1 MIYFKLL
8 LTNFIEG
15 DNLKFDRVFY
25 SLLIPY
31 VLLFIFGN
39 IFKIEFFLL
48 IMPIFL
54 GALVGYVTNVVAVWM
69 IFNPKKKRFGYQGI
83 IPKSKFEISER
94 LSNIVE
100 KELINH
106 DSILN
111 MLESKSD
118 RIKKSLVDFLYSLL
132 NNDFGTV
139 KDCFKDKSAQ
149 FRSMFVKL
157 YEKNLN
163 LIVRIIDSIVLKLLS
178 NPLGKLVDLEKLRI
192 EIINSRET
200 IKDKFDSYLNEKTLV
215 DVFGGDNLDVIFNKI
230 KGYLKY
236 DMKEVLYSNLSDK
249 RLNQIVPNSKLIVN
263 FVVNWL
269 ATKLSDDEFV
279 GKIASFI
286 EEEFRSSKKG
296 ILEEAL
302 FFYTNIF
309 APDFISGKIKKFIG
323 GLRDEIVSNENIIES
338 IEYSINELMNK
349 KLSEI
354 VSAESFFNSYDKVF
368 IFFESNIDESKNKVY
383 QKKILDYFGYD
394 AFEKVL
400 ITLFSCTEENKDKIY
415 FKELYLLK
423 RESFKSWLHTF
434 LGSDKVKRKVNT
446 IVEYLLSRKIGN
458 IVLFFESMNIDI
470 DLILQDIID
479 GLYVYIK
486 DWISL
491 LIAHVDVKLIVKE
504 RIDSFSVEEMENLV
518 FGIMDKEFRI
528 IELLGVPI
536 GALLGIVQV
545 AVSLFR

>member
-1 MIYFKLL
+1 M
-8 LTNFIEG
+8 
-15 DNLKFDRVFY
+15 KFDRVFY

-31 VLLFIFGN
+31 ILLFIFGN
-39 IFKIEFFLL
+39 LFKIEFFLS

-69 IFNPKKKRFGYQGI
+69 IFNPKKKKFGYQGI

-106 DSILN
+106 DSILI

-118 RIKKSLVDFLYSLL
+118 RIKRSLVDFLYSLL
-132 NNDFGTV
+132 NNDFGSA
-139 KDCFKDKSAQ
+139 KDCFKDKSSE
-149 FRSMFVKL
+149 FRSMFVRL
-157 YEKNLN
+157 YEENLN
-163 LIVRIIDSIVLKLLS
+163 LIVRLVDSILLKVLS
-178 NPLGKLVDLEKLRI
+178 NPLGKLIDLEKLRV

-200 IKDKFDSYLNEKTLV
+200 IKDKFDNFLAEKTIV
-215 DVFGGDNLDVIFNKI
+215 DVFGEDNLDVVFDKI
-230 KGYLKY
+230 KKYLQY
-236 DMKEVLYSNLSDK
+236 DFKEVLYSNLSDK
-249 RLNQIVPNSKLIVN
+249 SVNQIVPNSKLIVN
-263 FVVNWL
+263 FVLNWL

-279 GKIASFI
+279 DKIASFI
-286 EEEFRSSKKG
+286 EEEIKSSKKG
-296 ILEEAL
+296 IVEEAL
-302 FFYTNIF
+302 LFYTNIF
-309 APDFISGKIKKFIG
+309 APNYISEKIKKFIT
-323 GLRDEIVSNENIIES
+323 GLREEIISNEKFVES
-338 IEYSINELMNK
+338 IEYSINELMSK

-354 VSAESFFNSYDKVF
+354 VTAESFFNSYDKVF
-368 IFFESNIDESKNKVY
+368 TFFEPNIDDSRVRVY
-383 QKKILDYFGYD
+383 DKKILDYFGYD

-400 ITLFSCTEENKDKIY
+400 LTLFGCIDENKEKIY

-423 RESFKSWLHTF
+423 RESFKSWLYTF
-434 LGSDKVKRKVNT
+434 LGSDKVKRKVSV

-458 IVLFFESMNIDI
+458 IVKFFENMNLDI
-470 DLILQDIID
+470 DLILSEIVD
-479 GLYVYIK
+479 GLYAYIK

-491 LIAHVDVKLIVKE
+491 LIGHVDVKLIVKE
-504 RIDSFSVEEMENLV
+504 KIENFSVEEMENLV

-545 AVSLFR
+545 VVSLFK

>member
-1 MIYFKLL
+1 MLYFKLL
-8 LTNFIEG
+8 LINFTVG
-15 DNLKFDRVFY
+15 DELKFDRVFF

-31 VLLFIFGN
+31 ILLFIFGN
-39 IFKIEFFLL
+39 LLKIEFFLL

-83 IPKSKFEISER
+83 VPKSKFEISER
-94 LSNIVE
+94 LSLLIE

-106 DSILN
+106 DSIIN

-118 RIKKSLVDFLYSLL
+118 KIKKSLVDFLYSLL
-132 NNDFGTV
+132 NNDFGTA

-149 FRSMFVKL
+149 FRSMFLKL

-163 LIVRIIDSIVLKLLS
+163 LIVRLIDSIILKLLS
-178 NPLGKLVDLEKLRI
+178 NPLGKLVNLEKLRI
-192 EIINSRET
+192 EIINSREA
-200 IKDKFDSYLNEKTLV
+200 IKDKFDSYLNDKTLV
-215 DVFGGDNLDVIFNKI
+215 DVFGEDNLDVIFNKI
-230 KGYLKY
+230 KGYLKC
-236 DMKEVLYSNLSDK
+236 DMKEILYSNLSDK
-249 RLNQIVPNSKLIVN
+249 RINQIVPNSKFIVN
-263 FVVNWL
+263 FVTNWL
-269 ATKLSDDEFV
+269 VTKLSDDEFV
-279 GKIASFI
+279 DKMASFI

-302 FFYTNIF
+302 LFYTNIF
-309 APDFISGKIKKFIG
+309 APNFISEKIKKFIE
-323 GLRDEIVSNENIIES
+323 GLREKIASNEKIVEAIED
-338 IEYSINELMNK
+338 SINELTNK

-354 VSAESFFNSYDKVF
+354 VSAEGFYSFYDKVF
-368 IFFESNIDESKNKVY
+368 IFFESNINESKNKIY
-383 QKKILDYFGYD
+383 QKKILDYLGYD

-400 ITLFSCTEENKDKIY
+400 LTIFDCIENNKEKIY

-434 LGSDKVKRKVNT
+434 LGSDKVKRKFNT

-458 IVLFFESMNIDI
+458 IVLFFESMKIDI
-470 DLILQDIID
+470 DLILKDIIE

-486 DWISL
+486 EWISL

-504 RIDSFSVEEMENLV
+504 RIDSYSVEEMENLV

-545 AVSLFR
+545 AMSLFR

>member
-1 MIYFKLL
+1 
-8 LTNFIEG
+8 
-15 DNLKFDRVFY
+15 
-25 SLLIPY
+25 
-31 VLLFIFGN
+31 
-39 IFKIEFFLL
+39 
-48 IMPIFL
+48 MPIFL

-83 IPKSKFEISER
+83 VPKSKFEISER
-94 LSNIVE
+94 LSLLIE

-106 DSILN
+106 DSIIN

-118 RIKKSLVDFLYSLL
+118 KIKKSLVDFLYSLL
-132 NNDFGTV
+132 NNDFGTA

-149 FRSMFVKL
+149 FRSMFLKL

-163 LIVRIIDSIVLKLLS
+163 LIVRLIDSIILKLLS
-178 NPLGKLVDLEKLRI
+178 NPLGKLVNLEKLRI
-192 EIINSRET
+192 EIINSREA
-200 IKDKFDSYLNEKTLV
+200 IKDKFNSYLNDKTLV
-215 DVFGGDNLDVIFNKI
+215 DVFGEDNLDVIFNKI

-236 DMKEVLYSNLSDK
+236 DMKEILYSNLSDK
-249 RLNQIVPNSKLIVN
+249 RINQIVPNSKFIVN
-263 FVVNWL
+263 FVTNWL
-269 ATKLSDDEFV
+269 VTKLSDDEFV
-279 GKIASFI
+279 DKMASFI

-302 FFYTNIF
+302 LFYTNIF
-309 APDFISGKIKKFIG
+309 APNFISEKIKKFIE
-323 GLRDEIVSNENIIES
+323 GLRERIASNEKIVEA
-338 IEYSINELMNK
+338 IEYSINELTNK

-354 VSAESFFNSYDKVF
+354 VSAEGFYSFYDKVF
-368 IFFESNIDESKNKVY
+368 IFFESNINESKNKIY
-383 QKKILDYFGYD
+383 QKKILDYLGYD

-400 ITLFSCTEENKDKIY
+400 LTIFDCIENNKEKIY

-434 LGSDKVKRKVNT
+434 LGSDKVKRKFNT

-458 IVLFFESMNIDI
+458 IVLFFESMKIDI
-470 DLILQDIID
+470 DLILKDIIE

-486 DWISL
+486 EWISL

-504 RIDSFSVEEMENLV
+504 RIDSYSVEEMENLV

-545 AVSLFR
+545 AMSLFR

>member
-1 MIYFKLL
+1 MLYFKLL
-8 LTNFIEG
+8 LINFTVG
-15 DNLKFDRVFY
+15 DELKFDRVFF

-31 VLLFIFGN
+31 ILLFIFGN
-39 IFKIEFFLL
+39 LLKIEFFLL

-83 IPKSKFEISER
+83 VPKSKFEISER
-94 LSNIVE
+94 LSLLIE

-106 DSILN
+106 DSIIN

-118 RIKKSLVDFLYSLL
+118 KIKKSLVDFLYSLL
-132 NNDFGTV
+132 NNDFGTA

-149 FRSMFVKL
+149 FRSMFLKL

-163 LIVRIIDSIVLKLLS
+163 LIVRLIDSIILKLLS
-178 NPLGKLVDLEKLRI
+178 NPLGKLVNLEKLRI
-192 EIINSRET
+192 EIINSREA
-200 IKDKFDSYLNEKTLV
+200 IKDKFDSYLNDKTLV
-215 DVFGGDNLDVIFNKI
+215 DVFGEDNLDVIFNKI
-230 KGYLKY
+230 KGYLEY
-236 DMKEVLYSNLSDK
+236 DMKEILYSNLSDK
-249 RLNQIVPNSKLIVN
+249 RINQIVPNSKFIVN
-263 FVVNWL
+263 FVTNWL
-269 ATKLSDDEFV
+269 VTKLSDDEFV
-279 GKIASFI
+279 DKMASFI

-302 FFYTNIF
+302 LFYTNIF
-309 APDFISGKIKKFIG
+309 APNFISEKIKKFIE
-323 GLRDEIVSNENIIES
+323 GLRERIASNEKIVEA
-338 IEYSINELMNK
+338 IEYSINELTNK

-354 VSAESFFNSYDKVF
+354 VSAEGFYSFYDKVF
-368 IFFESNIDESKNKVY
+368 IFFESNINESKNKIY
-383 QKKILDYFGYD
+383 QKKILDYLGYD

-400 ITLFSCTEENKDKIY
+400 LTIFDCIENNKEKIY

-458 IVLFFESMNIDI
+458 IVLFFESMKIDI
-470 DLILQDIID
+470 DLILKDIIE

-486 DWISL
+486 EWISL

-504 RIDSFSVEEMENLV
+504 RIDSYSVEEMENLV

-545 AVSLFR
+545 AMSLFR